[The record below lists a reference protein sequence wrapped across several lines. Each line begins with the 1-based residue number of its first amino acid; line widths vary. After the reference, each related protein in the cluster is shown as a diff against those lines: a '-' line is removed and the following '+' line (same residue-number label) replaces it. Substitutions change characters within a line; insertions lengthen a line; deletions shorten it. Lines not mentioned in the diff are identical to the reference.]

1 MGLLA
6 GGRKAFMSRMSFS
19 DETWHIYMFP
29 KEDPEIHNPRYA
41 PIGLCYDAIVYVHE
55 VL

>member
-29 KEDPEIHNPRYA
+29 KEDPEIHNSRYA
-41 PIGLCYDAIVYVHE
+41 PIGLCYDAIVYVDE